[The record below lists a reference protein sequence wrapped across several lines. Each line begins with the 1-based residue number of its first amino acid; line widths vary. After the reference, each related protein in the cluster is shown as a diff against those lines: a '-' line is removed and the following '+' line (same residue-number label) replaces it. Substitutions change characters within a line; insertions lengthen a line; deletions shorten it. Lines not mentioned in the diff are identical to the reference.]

1 MTTGTGVLCIFAGGF
16 ILCIAILAFIAF
28 QEWIALEQERLRGDA
43 LREIREIMSHESE
56 GKGETE

>member
-28 QEWIALEQERLRGDA
+28 QEWMRSLSYGRR
-43 LREIREIMSHESE
+43 
-56 GKGETE
+56 

>member
-28 QEWIALEQERLRGDA
+28 QEWIALEQ
-43 LREIREIMSHESE
+43 
-56 GKGETE
+56 